1 MNCTTTYWI
10 YPNYKKYFHDEI
22 VEVPASW
29 TEALKEKEKLEE
41 MVRPLLEKYFKI
53 SDNKMRS

>member
-1 MNCTTTYWI
+1 MNCTITYWI
-10 YPNYKKYFHDEI
+10 CPNYKKYFHDEI

-29 TEALKEKEKLEE
+29 TEALKEKEKLEK
-41 MVRPLLEKYFKI
+41 MVRPLLEKYFQI

>member
-1 MNCTTTYWI
+1 MNCTTIYWI
-10 YPNYKKYFHDEI
+10 FPNYEKHFHDEI

-41 MVRPLLEKYFKI
+41 MVRPLLEKYFQI
-53 SDNKMRS
+53 SDKKMRS